1 MGNSFFSVQGFER
14 GRKDKDQVQ
23 DRRSVSPK
31 VSEHIE
37 FRSKIKIFCRPMPLY
52 RREVFLTNAS
62 YHKVWGVTPET
73 HAMGHSIHKGWC
85 RWEGGRLSCIIYKDT
100 MEKTGERKGGG
111 GGISSQPNGLPL
123 PLPPFVV
130 VNHKRSSRKGPG
142 KEGENWTVNQ
152 EGDHSI
158 GGR

>member
-85 RWEGGRLSCIIYKDT
+85 ST
-100 MEKTGERKGGG
+100 
-111 GGISSQPNGLPL
+111 
-123 PLPPFVV
+123 
-130 VNHKRSSRKGPG
+130 
-142 KEGENWTVNQ
+142 
-152 EGDHSI
+152 
-158 GGR
+158 